1 MATTHTVTG
10 RANPTISKELD
21 DMLDMLGLDRHA
33 LQADYDNL
41 RLRGVPGID
50 AELLTFSIMHGN
62 GNVILV
68 VDETLSGLSARDIGS
83 DLARELCE
91 SFTAVRVDG
100 AAFVRIIDEPVRMTY
115 YDRDGTN
122 ASMCGNALRCV
133 TRYGNERGYLR
144 GGADIVMTDDG
155 PKWVSATDD
164 GGVRVALG
172 AGREF
177 QRVAAD
183 RYFVFSGVAHLVLL
197 LDDDQ
202 DLDAIDVK
210 TAGAALRYDDRLCR
224 QVNHPEGLHIDFM
237 QQHEDGIRIRTYEVG
252 VEDETQACG
261 TGSAASAYVASR
273 VWGLPYPIRVVVRE
287 GEIQVEETEHGLV
300 ISGVTGHL
308 FGNIPPIEGAPMSP
322 TPPMSPISSPASMT
336 GAALAIAGSGG

>member
-1 MATTHTVTG
+1 
-10 RANPTISKELD
+10 
-21 DMLDMLGLDRHA
+21 MLDLDRRA

-41 RLRGVPGID
+41 RRRGVPGID
-50 AELLTFSIMHGN
+50 TGLLTFSLMHGN

-68 VDETLSGLSARDIGS
+68 VDEALSGLTEREIGS

-100 AAFVRIIDEPVRMTY
+100 IAFVRIADRPLRMTY
-115 YDRDGTN
+115 FDRDGTN

-144 GGADIVMTDDG
+144 DAADFIMTDDG
-155 PKWVSATDD
+155 PKWVSAAA
-164 GGVRVALG
+164 GAIRVALG

-183 RYFVFSGVAHLVLL
+183 RCFVFSGVAHLVVL
-197 LDDDQ
+197 LDDRQ

-224 QVNHPEGLHIDFM
+224 RLNHPEGLHVDFM
-237 QQHEDGIRIRTYEVG
+237 QRYEDGVRIRTYEVG
-252 VEDETQACG
+252 VEDETRACG
-261 TGSAASAYVASR
+261 TGSAASAYVANR
-273 VWGLPYPIRVVVRE
+273 VWDLPYPIRVVVRE
-287 GEIQVEETEHGLV
+287 GEIRVEESEHGLL

-308 FGNIPPIEGAPMSP
+308 FGNIPPVGAPVSRRA
-322 TPPMSPISSPASMT
+322 PMTAGAPA
-336 GAALAIAGSGG
+336 GGGSGG